1 MDKAS
6 VTSPIDFLKNTLR
19 LFMGSMGG
27 AILENLGIYKI
38 QLFKKNTRVVWCV
51 VSDHGRDH
59 GRSAY
64 PIISCQSKLTA
75 LILSHIL

>member
-1 MDKAS
+1 

-38 QLFKKNTRVVWCV
+38 QLFRKNTGVV
-51 VSDHGRDH
+51 
-59 GRSAY
+59 
-64 PIISCQSKLTA
+64 
-75 LILSHIL
+75 